1 MTFGQGK
8 SESLNTQAS
17 SAAPTRCC
25 RRTSVSPGVS
35 APGLQQTRPGPGT
48 DSGVPEAAHS
58 AIILSLSLSPSPC
71 SPLKLATEG
80 HPCLD
85 DACSGKKKVYG
96 CALGTVTFYSLK
108 FPWKLRASGFSAP
121 AHPSRKTGLPP
132 SSVCSGV
139 LKQPARDLSRADRR
153 LFGPASRRAPF
164 GSGTSGG

>member
-1 MTFGQGK
+1 MSALGFQLQDCSKRAPVRAGIL
-8 SESLNTQAS
+8 ESQRL
-17 SAAPTRCC
+17 
-25 RRTSVSPGVS
+25 RTPQSF
-35 APGLQQTRPGPGT
+35 
-48 DSGVPEAAHS
+48 
-58 AIILSLSLSPSPC
+58 SLSPSPSPC
-71 SPLKLATEG
+71 SPLRLATEG

-139 LKQPARDLSRADRR
+139 LKQPARDLGRADRR
-153 LFGPASRRAPF
+153 LFGPASRRTPF